1 VPLAQAPIKSRR
13 SAAHAQAT
21 PPGPSRP
28 ILAKTADIA
37 SVDGGSHP
45 ASSVA
50 YILRLTVD
58 GMAPCT
64 VPKLDAMPA
73 TCRFT
78 LQQAPE

>member
-58 GMAPCT
+58 GMALARAGANKQVLKPQT
-64 VPKLDAMPA
+64 IIVRTPL
-73 TCRFT
+73 
-78 LQQAPE
+78 